1 MRNAAYFIA
10 SQGSGARAGLLPSVF
25 AALRQ
30 AATNWKNRRQL
41 VRLADF
47 DDHMLADIGLSRRD
61 VRAALDLPFSS
72 DPTFELQLR
81 ATRNRRRGWNR

>member
-1 MRNAAYFIA
+1 
-10 SQGSGARAGLLPSVF
+10 
-25 AALRQ
+25 
-30 AATNWKNRRQL
+30 
-41 VRLADF
+41 
-47 DDHMLADIGLSRRD
+47 MLADIGLSRRD